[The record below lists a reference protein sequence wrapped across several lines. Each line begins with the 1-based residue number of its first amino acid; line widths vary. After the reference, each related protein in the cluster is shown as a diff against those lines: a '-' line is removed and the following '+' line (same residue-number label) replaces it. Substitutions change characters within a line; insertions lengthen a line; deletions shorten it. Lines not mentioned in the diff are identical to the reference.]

1 MRNLKR
7 VAIIGAPGSGKTTLA
22 IKLKDVYN
30 LPVVF
35 LDSFYQFPNW
45 VMRDPKERDE
55 MILAETRKEKWIIDG
70 TFIDT
75 LEERVKVADLVI
87 FLDFSTKV
95 QLKGIVKRF
104 FSNFGKDKIDM
115 PGCKERLNPSF
126 VYYVATYNK
135 KRRKYL
141 IDILNK
147 YDQNKIL
154 QFKTLEEL
162 EKWLE
167 NEKIKVK
174 DGI

>member
-1 MRNLKR
+1 MNDVKR

-22 IKLKDVYN
+22 IELKDVYN

-35 LDSFYQFPNW
+35 LDSFYGLPNW

-55 MILAETRKEKWIIDG
+55 MILAEAKKDKWIIDG

-75 LEERVKVADLVI
+75 LEERVKVADLII
-87 FLDFSTKV
+87 FLDFSTVV
-95 QLKGIVKRF
+95 QLKGIFKRF
-104 FSNFGKDKIDM
+104 FTNIGKEKIDM

-126 VYYVATYNK
+126 IAYVATYNK

-141 IDILNK
+141 IEILEK

-154 QFKTLEEL
+154 HFKTQDEL
-162 EKWLE
+162 KKWLE
-167 NEKIKVK
+167 KEKVK
-174 DGI
+174 DGN

>member
-1 MRNLKR
+1 MSKYKR

-22 IKLKDVYN
+22 TKLKDVYN

-35 LDSFYQFPNW
+35 LDSFYQFPHW
-45 VMRDPKERDE
+45 VMRDPKERDK
-55 MILAETRKEKWIIDG
+55 MILEETKKEEWIIDG

-87 FLDFSTKV
+87 FLDFSTMV

-104 FSNFGKDKIDM
+104 FSNLGKDKIDM

-126 VYYVATYNK
+126 IAYVATYNK

-141 IDILNK
+141 VDILEKYNK
-147 YDQNKIL
+147 DKIL
-154 QFKTLEEL
+154 QFRTQQELMNWL
-162 EKWLE
+162 EK
-167 NEKIKVK
+167 EKAK
-174 DGI
+174 